1 MKRVLGMNAGHW
13 GALVV
18 CAALAFG
25 TRSAVAADGVDQL
38 RQFVTATRSA
48 EGSFEQVVTAKSGRK
63 PQQSEGSFAFSRP
76 GKFRWQYELPYQQL
90 LVGDGEK
97 LWSWDK
103 DLNQVT
109 VKRLGDALG
118 ATPAAIL
125 FGGSD
130 LEQNFELSDG
140 GSAEGLA
147 WVEAR
152 PRKPESGFENLRLG
166 LYAGQ
171 LRRMEMR
178 DSFGQATV
186 IVFTR
191 LVANPA
197 LDPARFRFVPPA
209 GADVIGDDVAPA
221 RAPRR

>member
-1 MKRVLGMNAGHW
+1 MMSRFSIRTGRWMARSLCGLVLATAAG
-13 GALVV
+13 
-18 CAALAFG
+18 AAL
-25 TRSAVAADGVDQL
+25 AADGVDQL
-38 RQFVTATRSA
+38 RRFVAAARGA
-48 EGSFEQVVTAKSGRK
+48 EGEFEQVVTAKSGRK
-63 PQQSEGSFAFSRP
+63 PQKSAGSFAFSRP

-109 VKRLGDALG
+109 VKRIGDALG

-125 FGGSD
+125 FGSGD
-130 LEQNFELSDG
+130 LEQNFELADG
-140 GSAEGLA
+140 GSADGLA

-152 PRKPESGFENLRLG
+152 PRKSDSGFENLRLG
-166 LYAGQ
+166 LAEGQ

-178 DSFGQATV
+178 DSFGQATS

-191 LVANPA
+191 LTANPA
-197 LDPARFRFVPPA
+197 IDAARFRFTPPP
-209 GADVIGDDVAPA
+209 GADVIGEDAGGG
-221 RAPRR
+221 RR